1 MTDPKMKDE
10 VARDTGAERQRISV
24 IMANFNGEAHIVR
37 AIRSVLEQTHHN
49 LELIVSDDGSSDE
62 SCAIVRATMARD
74 RRVRL
79 IESENAACGPAT
91 ARNRALNM
99 ATGDWVAI
107 VDADDIIHPE
117 RLSRLLHCA
126 VTLEADLVADDLIHF
141 GEGASQSHKTLL
153 QDLHLNQPIEIDA
166 TALVSG
172 NLNGCRNI
180 HLGYLKPL
188 IRKAALGDLRYNE
201 GLRID
206 EDHDLY
212 LRMLLANARFALIPD
227 AMYLYRR
234 HVGSVSYRFDEQSL
248 RKMIAAQHAL
258 LNTLPQTRE
267 TLRRAVGKRVKEHEL
282 QLKYIHLVE
291 ALKSR
296 DGVSAMAQMMRNPRC
311 APLVLQSL
319 IERGR
324 RNRRKQAAMRECKKI
339 VLCAQGHIRQ
349 ADHPD
354 YTIIHVPN
362 APGAGYTPSAA
373 RVWGE
378 LASLSDDHDLD
389 ILAYGRAGQYALGL
403 VPCFRT
409 AQLFSARGEK
419 LTFPATGDYGAN
431 AEPYGICAEGA

>member
-1 MTDPKMKDE
+1 MTDPRVNNE
-10 VARDTGAERQRISV
+10 TAGAVISARQRISV
-24 IMANFNGEAHIVR
+24 IMANFNGEAYILR
-37 AIRSVLEQTHHN
+37 AIRSVLEQTHDN

-62 SCAIVRATMARD
+62 SCTMVRATMARD

-79 IESENAACGPAT
+79 IESESSACGPAT

-107 VDADDIIHPE
+107 VDADDIVHPE

-141 GEGASQSHKTLL
+141 GEGVSQGHKTLL
-153 QDLHLNQPIEIDA
+153 QDLRLQHPREIDA
-166 TALVSG
+166 SALVSG
-172 NLNGCRNI
+172 NLDGCRNI
-180 HLGYLKPL
+180 QLGYLKPL
-188 IRKAALGDLRYNE
+188 IRKAALGNLRYDE

-212 LRMLLANARFALIPD
+212 LRLLLANARFALIPD

-234 HVGSVSYRFDEQSL
+234 HAGSVSYRFDEASL

-258 LNTLPQTRE
+258 LDTLPRTRE
-267 TLRRAVGKRVKEHEL
+267 TLRRAVESRVKHHDL
-282 QLKYIHLVE
+282 QLKYIRLVE

-296 DGVSAMAQMMRNPRC
+296 DAPSAMAQMVRNPRC
-311 APLVLQSL
+311 APLLLQSL

-324 RNRRKQAAMRECKKI
+324 RNRSKPLVKRLNKKV
-339 VLCAQGHIRQ
+339 VLCAKGHVRQ

-354 YTIIHVPN
+354 YEIIHVPD
-362 APGAGYTPSAA
+362 APGTGYIPSAA
-373 RVWGE
+373 RIWAE
-378 LASLSDDHDLD
+378 LASLSDNHDLD

-403 VPCFRT
+403 VPAFKT
-409 AQLFSARGEK
+409 AQLVSAGGEK
-419 LTFPATGDYGAN
+419 LTLHATGEHGESAQ
-431 AEPYGICAEGA
+431 PYGICAEGA